1 MTKTKKPKTKRQ
13 LQIGEVIKRL
23 IAKEIYELVEFD
35 VDNDFLSIMKAEISP
50 DLRYCK
56 VFYRCKIKN
65 IEAFQK
71 LLDGVAGE
79 FSNLIYKRLKMRVRP
94 EIKFIFDDTLY
105 AIDEIQKVI
114 ERNKEYGE

>member
-1 MTKTKKPKTKRQ
+1 MICIMKRFSRKQ
-13 LQIGEVIKRL
+13 LQVGENIKRL
-23 IAKEIYELVEFD
+23 IAKEIYELVDFKID
-35 VDNDFLSIMKAEISP
+35 GDFLSIMKAEISQ

-105 AIDEIQKVI
+105 AIEEIEGVI
-114 ERNKEYGE
+114 ERNKEYVE

>member
-56 VFYRCKIKN
+56 VFYRCKIANKD
-65 IEAFQK
+65 AFQDV
-71 LLDGVAGE
+71 LNQTTNEL
-79 FSNLIYKRLKMRVRP
+79 SNIVYKRLKMRVRP